1 MTVTAGIS
9 STSEMNG
16 SFGGTVVINIVS
28 SVSDSGALTS
38 SKLWNHISP
47 EYRTTSMMEHPDV

>member
-28 SVSDSGALTS
+28 SVSDSDALTG
-38 SKLWNHISP
+38 SKLWKHISL
-47 EYRTTSMMEHPDV
+47 EYRTPA